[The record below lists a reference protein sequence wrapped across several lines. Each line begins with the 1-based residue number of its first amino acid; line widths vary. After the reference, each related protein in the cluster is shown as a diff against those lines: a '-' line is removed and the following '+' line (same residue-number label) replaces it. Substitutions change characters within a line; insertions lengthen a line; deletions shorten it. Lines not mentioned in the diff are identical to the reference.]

1 MKSVG
6 VPVDPEGNAAGE
18 TAVERIADEVGHAAG
33 ATRCR
38 EDDDR
43 IIVRRH
49 LSLRQGRVVE
59 RDDVAEGPRVRIGD
73 DLVADLG
80 ARVAVQVGVIEDI
93 RRGRWPA
100 RHGPLANDEDIT
112 GV

>member
-1 MKSVG
+1 MVGATTVFGPRFWMKSVG

-43 IIVRRH
+43 ILVRRH

-59 RDDVAEGPRVRIGD
+59 RDDVAECPVFG
-73 DLVADLG
+73 LVTT
-80 ARVAVQVGVIEDI
+80 
-93 RRGRWPA
+93 W
-100 RHGPLANDEDIT
+100 
-112 GV
+112 